1 MIILT
6 VYPKFDV
13 VMNDGTNEIL
23 SLQEAARTTGATLG
37 SIAYECDGSTRTI
50 TNEERRELQMQQSA
64 WNS

>member
-13 VMNDGTNEIL
+13 VKNDGTSEIL

-37 SIAYECDGSTRTI
+37 GTAYECDGSTRPI
-50 TNEERRELQMQQSA
+50 TKEERLEFQMQQSA